1 MAVMTVT
8 QPASLKASE
17 EAAPSADALARLRA
31 GDPSATDAMIRRYA
45 PVMRRVVAQLS
56 GWSSETDDL
65 VQDAFA
71 SALMAMPKFRGDA
84 DLETWLTRIAI
95 HRVRRWQRR
104 QVLRR
109 LWQKTAA
116 SQLDAANID
125 DEPRGDVEET
135 QQLVRDAIATLPP
148 KYREVIALRY
158 LEERTTADTASLLG
172 LRANTVDV
180 RAHRGRQL
188 LAERLKEHDAFAS
201 MRTT

>member
-17 EAAPSADALARLRA
+17 EAAPSADALARLRT

-65 VQDAFA
+65 VQDVFA
-71 SALMAMPKFRGDA
+71 SALMALPKFRGDA

-116 SQLDAANID
+116 SQLDAATSD
-125 DEPRGDVEET
+125 DGSCGDIEER

-158 LEERTTADTASLLG
+158 LEERTTTETASLLG

-188 LAERLKEHDAFAS
+188 LAERLKEHDAFSS
-201 MRTT
+201 MQTT

>member
-1 MAVMTVT
+1 MAVMTVP
-8 QPASLKASE
+8 QPASPEASE
-17 EAAPSADALARLRA
+17 EAVPSTDALARLRA
-31 GDPSATDAMIRRYA
+31 GDAAATDAMIRRYA
-45 PVMRRVVAQLS
+45 PNLRRLVTQLS

-65 VQDAFA
+65 VQDVFA
-71 SALMAMPKFRGDA
+71 SALMSLPKFRGDA

-109 LWQKTAA
+109 LWQKAA
-116 SQLDAANID
+116 VEKPESTVVG
-125 DEPRGDVEET
+125 EPSGVEKVET
-135 QQLVRDAIATLPP
+135 QQLVRAAIAGLPT

-158 LEERTTADTASLLG
+158 LEERSAAETAQLLG
-172 LRANTVDV
+172 LTANAVDV

-201 MRTT
+201 L

>member
-8 QPASLKASE
+8 QPASLEASD

-45 PVMRRVVAQLS
+45 PAMRRVVAQLS

-65 VQDAFA
+65 VQDVFA
-71 SALMAMPKFRGDA
+71 AALMALPKFRGDA
-84 DLETWLTRIAI
+84 DLETWLTCIAI

-116 SQLDAANID
+116 AQQTALTND
-125 DEPRGDVEET
+125 DEPPGEIEE
-135 QQLVRDAIATLPP
+135 QQRLVRDAIAALPP

-158 LEERTTADTASLLG
+158 LEERTTGETASLLG
-172 LRANTVDV
+172 LRSNTVDV

-188 LAERLKEHDAFAS
+188 LAEQLKEHDAFAS
-201 MRTT
+201 LRTT